1 MQETQSGM
9 RLAQEDKRWLL
20 DDADLGSVL
29 APFSASLAAPASL
42 DAAPRPQQDPQS
54 VLASALVTVSVDI
67 NALTLE
73 QVQLREALETLT
85 STLFIT
91 GNTLATKTV
100 EVSGE
105 PAKSQPK
112 EPAPA
117 STSWVDKGLQG
128 ATDAGKFVGKELL
141 TSLWDKAKERVSD
154 KALDAVADKFPTAAK
169 WLKKDDKGKGS
180 NAGKECCCTGALPA
194 GIRGPLDSATAQL
207 PERVGETARDKDS
220 GKGKP
225 SAKANAKGPRGK
237 RYKTRQAT
245 SRSIKTSVVRKRADL
260 KSQLTGL
267 SAPVSQP
274 LNVMGQPLRAFDSK
288 LASQGSTR
296 LPGNTFASYA
306 APSTARPTTHSAANG
321 QVTGLF
327 DALGKPESA
336 TAGRLGPL
344 KVVDTAIDGA
354 QGIRNGGAKAIGAG
368 LGTAGGAL
376 LGASAGSAIGTL
388 TRLES
393 AAARRLGPLKYVDTA
408 IDVVQGVRN
417 GDAKAVGA
425 GLSTAGGAWA
435 GASAGAAI
443 GTMIFPGVGTAVGGA
458 IGGLLGSEAG
468 SWLGDKLFGASDRLP
483 APADVS
489 KNLNSAQA
497 DNRQINFAPQITIN
511 APEPASH
518 QQLAEL
524 VVQQI
529 EAQFSPLSM
538 NDLLGSRRDAALT
551 DIGGV

>member
-1 MQETQSGM
+1 MQETQFGM

-20 DDADLGSVL
+20 GDADLGSVL
-29 APFSASLAAPASL
+29 APFDAGLAAPVSL
-42 DAAPRPQQDPQS
+42 GAAPPPQQDPQS
-54 VLASALVTVSVDI
+54 VLTSALVTVSVDI
-67 NALTLE
+67 NALALE
-73 QVQLREALETLT
+73 QVHLREALETLT

-100 EVSGE
+100 DVTGE
-105 PAKSQPK
+105 PAKSPPK

-117 STSWVDKGLQG
+117 SVTWVDKGLQG

-169 WLKKDDKGKGS
+169 WLKKDDKGKDGK
-180 NAGKECCCTGALPA
+180 ADKECCCTGALPA
-194 GIRGPLDSATAQL
+194 EIRGPLGTATAQL
-207 PERVGETARDKDS
+207 PESVGETAREKDKS
-220 GKGKP
+220 KGKSKSP
-225 SAKANAKGPRGK
+225 KGQSKGPRGR

-245 SRSIKTSVVRKRADL
+245 SRAIKSSVVRKQTEL
-260 KSQLTGL
+260 KSQRTAT
-267 SAPVSQP
+267 SAPVSPP
-274 LNVMGQPLRAFDSK
+274 LNVMGQPQQQFDSK
-288 LASQGSTR
+288 LASKGSTP
-296 LPGNTFASYA
+296 LPGNSFATYA
-306 APSTARPTTHSAANG
+306 APPAARPAARRATKG
-321 QVTGLF
+321 LATGL
-327 DALGKPESA
+327 S
-336 TAGRLGPL
+336 
-344 KVVDTAIDGA
+344 
-354 QGIRNGGAKAIGAG
+354 
-368 LGTAGGAL
+368 GAL
-376 LGASAGSAIGTL
+376 AK
-388 TRLES
+388 LES
-393 AAARRLGPLKYVDTA
+393 AGVRRLGPMKYVDTA
-408 IDVVQGVRN
+408 MDVVQGVRN

-468 SWLGDKLFGASDRLP
+468 SWLGDKLFGSSDRLP

-489 KNLNSAQA
+489 KNLNNAQA

-511 APEPASH
+511 APEQASY

-538 NDLLGSRRDAALT
+538 DDLLGSRRDAALT
-551 DIGGV
+551 DMGGV

>member
-1 MQETQSGM
+1 MQETQFGM

-29 APFSASLAAPASL
+29 APFSASLAAPVSL
-42 DAAPRPQQDPQS
+42 DTAPQPQQDPQS
-54 VLASALVTVSVDI
+54 VLTSALVTVSVDI

-117 STSWVDKGLQG
+117 SATWVDKGLQG

-169 WLKKDDKGKGS
+169 WLKKDDKDKGGK
-180 NAGKECCCTGALPA
+180 ADKECCCTGVLPA
-194 GIRGPLDSATAQL
+194 GIRGPLDPATAEL
-207 PERVGETARDKDS
+207 PERVGETARKKDH
-220 GKGKP
+220 GKDKP
-225 SAKANAKGPRGK
+225 SPKTSSKAQRGK

-245 SRSIKTSVVRKRADL
+245 SRSIKTSVVRKQADL
-260 KSQLTGL
+260 KSQRTGV
-267 SAPVSQP
+267 SAPVSRP
-274 LNVMGQPLRAFDSK
+274 LNVMGQPLLAFDSK
-288 LASQGSTR
+288 LASKGSTS
-296 LPGNTFASYA
+296 LPGNTFATYA
-306 APSTARPTTHSAANG
+306 APSTARPTARRATKG
-321 QVTGLF
+321 RVTGLL
-327 DALGKPESA
+327 DALAKPEST
-336 TAGRLGPL
+336 TARRLGPL
-344 KVVDTAIDGA
+344 KFMDTAVDVV
-354 QGIRNGGAKAIGAG
+354 QGIRNGDAKTIGAG

-376 LGASAGSAIGTL
+376 AGASAGSAIGTL
-388 TRLES
+388 ARLES

-468 SWLGDKLFGASDRLP
+468 SWLGDKLFSSSDRLP
-483 APADVS
+483 APGAVS
-489 KNLNSAQA
+489 KELNAA
-497 DNRQINFAPQITIN
+497 RTDNVQVSIAPSIQITGVN
-511 APEPASH
+511 PADA
-518 QQLAEL
+518 QQ
-524 VVQQI
+524 VVNQVIQ
-529 EAQFSPLSM
+529 ALQFQCMPMVTDS
-538 NDLLGSRRDAALT
+538 LGIRRNAALT
-551 DIGGV
+551 DPGGD

>member
-20 DDADLGSVL
+20 DDADFGSVL

-42 DAAPRPQQDPQS
+42 DAASRPQQDPQS

-73 QVQLREALETLT
+73 QVQLREALQTLT

-100 EVSGE
+100 EVSSE

-288 LASQGSTR
+288 LASQGSSR

-306 APSTARPTTHSAANG
+306 APSTARSTAFLAANG
-321 QVTGLF
+321 QVAGL
-327 DALGKPESA
+327 LGVLAKPESA
-336 TAGRLGPL
+336 IAGRLGPL
-344 KVVDTAIDGA
+344 KVVDTVIDGG

-368 LGTAGGAL
+368 LGTGGGAL

-468 SWLGDKLFGASDRLP
+468 SWLGDKLFGPSDRLP
-483 APADVS
+483 APGVVS
-489 KNLNSAQA
+489 KELNAA
-497 DNRQINFAPQITIN
+497 RTDNVQVSIAPSIQITGVN
-511 APEPASH
+511 PADA
-518 QQLAEL
+518 QQ
-524 VVQQI
+524 VVNQVIQ
-529 EAQFSPLSM
+529 ALQFQCMPMVTDS
-538 NDLLGSRRDAALT
+538 LGVRRNAALT
-551 DIGGV
+551 DPGGD